1 MDPALWSSLTNLI
14 AFFFFSFKNGD
25 PNSGKM
31 KVHELRSVC
40 VQGLQS
46 VLACE

>member
-1 MDPALWSSLTNLI
+1 MDPAFWSSLTNLI
-14 AFFFFSFKNGD
+14 AFSSFKNGD

-31 KVHELRSVC
+31 KPHKLRSVC